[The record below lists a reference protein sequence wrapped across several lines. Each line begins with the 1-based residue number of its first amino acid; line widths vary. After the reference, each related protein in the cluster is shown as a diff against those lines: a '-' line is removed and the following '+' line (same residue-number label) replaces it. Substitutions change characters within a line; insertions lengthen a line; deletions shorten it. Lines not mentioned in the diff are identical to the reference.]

1 MNRFKAVN
9 VNNFIDEHENIN
21 TVKKTFSHL
30 KLMNE
35 FLTIHKENRPI
46 HAIPPT
52 ELDDY
57 LSEFILS
64 VRTKGNN
71 EYEPSSLRGMI
82 GSFDRHLRKRNYET
96 TIMGGG
102 RQFSKTRD
110 ALKAKQKDLK
120 GQGKGSKPNRAD
132 PLLDHQIDQLYDF
145 KQLGKQNPNSVLNTL
160 WYLNTLHFG
169 MRGGSTEHRA
179 MCWGDVILKH
189 DDERKVDFLE
199 YHERATKTRT
209 GDDVTNTRVCPPRM
223 YATPDNPERCPIQ
236 LYMFY
241 QAKRPQDYCDRHD
254 PFYLAAITNEKNP
267 AVQDKWFL
275 RGPVGK
281 NKLDNIMKNMAK
293 AAYLPEKHLTN
304 TSVRKTLVQK
314 MTDHHVPD
322 NLQTYITG
330 HKNSQSLNN
339 YRTLNDNQKF
349 SISNILSRNSSCSS
363 TITSSSTSNESTW
376 PQQILRAP
384 NDPREAQPL
393 STTVSTPSDSSNK
406 YDSLFAG
413 SYLNNCSITVNI
425 SNTIQPPVKRRRII
439 YDSDSQ

>member
-1 MNRFKAVN
+1 
-9 VNNFIDEHENIN
+9 
-21 TVKKTFSHL
+21 
-30 KLMNE
+30 
-35 FLTIHKENRPI
+35 
-46 HAIPPT
+46 
-52 ELDDY
+52 
-57 LSEFILS
+57 
-64 VRTKGNN
+64 
-71 EYEPSSLRGMI
+71 
-82 GSFDRHLRKRNYET
+82 
-96 TIMGGG
+96 MGGG

-209 GDDVTNTRVCPPRM
+209 GDHVTNTRVCPPRM

-339 YRTLNDNQKF
+339 YRTLNDNQNF

-393 STTVSTPSDSSNK
+393 STTVSTPSNSSNK
-406 YDSLFAG
+406 YESLFAG

>member
-1 MNRFKAVN
+1 M
-9 VNNFIDEHENIN
+9 
-21 TVKKTFSHL
+21 
-30 KLMNE
+30 
-35 FLTIHKENRPI
+35 
-46 HAIPPT
+46 
-52 ELDDY
+52 
-57 LSEFILS
+57 
-64 VRTKGNN
+64 
-71 EYEPSSLRGMI
+71 
-82 GSFDRHLRKRNYET
+82 KRLLW
-96 TIMGGG
+96 GGG

-179 MCWGDVILKH
+179 MCWGDVILNH

-267 AVQDKWFL
+267 AVQDKWFF

-339 YRTLNDNQKF
+339 YRTLNDNQIF

-376 PQQILRAP
+376 PQQILRAQ
-384 NDPREAQPL
+384 NDPR
-393 STTVSTPSDSSNK
+393 
-406 YDSLFAG
+406 
-413 SYLNNCSITVNI
+413 
-425 SNTIQPPVKRRRII
+425 
-439 YDSDSQ
+439 

>member
-120 GQGKGSKPNRAD
+120 GQGKGSKPN
-132 PLLDHQIDQLYDF
+132 
-145 KQLGKQNPNSVLNTL
+145 
-160 WYLNTLHFG
+160 
-169 MRGGSTEHRA
+169 
-179 MCWGDVILKH
+179 
-189 DDERKVDFLE
+189 
-199 YHERATKTRT
+199 
-209 GDDVTNTRVCPPRM
+209 
-223 YATPDNPERCPIQ
+223 
-236 LYMFY
+236 
-241 QAKRPQDYCDRHD
+241 
-254 PFYLAAITNEKNP
+254 
-267 AVQDKWFL
+267 
-275 RGPVGK
+275 
-281 NKLDNIMKNMAK
+281 
-293 AAYLPEKHLTN
+293 
-304 TSVRKTLVQK
+304 
-314 MTDHHVPD
+314 
-322 NLQTYITG
+322 
-330 HKNSQSLNN
+330 
-339 YRTLNDNQKF
+339 
-349 SISNILSRNSSCSS
+349 
-363 TITSSSTSNESTW
+363 
-376 PQQILRAP
+376 
-384 NDPREAQPL
+384 
-393 STTVSTPSDSSNK
+393 
-406 YDSLFAG
+406 
-413 SYLNNCSITVNI
+413 
-425 SNTIQPPVKRRRII
+425 
-439 YDSDSQ
+439 